1 MSIRDEAIR
10 RYEDAR
16 DRAELLKAAWEK
28 AGKPTIG
35 EGGATGR
42 AAVVH
47 PLIKAI
53 ESAELLAE
61 KLRPAAEE
69 ASRALERER
78 SSRPRDPAAAELAE
92 MSTDELLAE
101 ERRLERGQRRS

>member
-1 MSIRDEAIR
+1 VSLHDEALQ
-10 RYEDAR
+10 RYADAR
-16 DRAELLKAAWEK
+16 DRAELLKAAWEE

-42 AAVVH
+42 APVVH

-78 SSRPRDPAAAELAE
+78 SSRSRDPAAAELAE
-92 MSTDELLAE
+92 MPTEKLLAE
-101 ERRLERGQRRS
+101 QRRLERRLRS